1 MFSERIRLLRMEKG
15 MTQAQVGESVGL
27 SARGYQNLELGAK
40 PKYETML
47 SIAEFFDVSL
57 DWLAGRT
64 ERREVNR

>member
-1 MFSERIRLLRMEKG
+1 MFSERIRRLRMEKG
-15 MTQAQVGESVGL
+15 MTQAQVGES
-27 SARGYQNLELGAK
+27 GAK